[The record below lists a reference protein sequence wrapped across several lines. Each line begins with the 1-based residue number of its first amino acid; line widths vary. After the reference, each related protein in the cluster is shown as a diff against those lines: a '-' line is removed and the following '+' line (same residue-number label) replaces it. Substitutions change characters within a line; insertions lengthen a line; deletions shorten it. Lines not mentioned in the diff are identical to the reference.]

1 MNLEG
6 LGLCAFVLLSSSRSL
21 VQLKE
26 GSILAG
32 ALQCARVILVIS
44 PCSKNSKSNRCDQLM
59 GSEKGAIAAGM
70 TLGSDLLEMLVCFF
84 FFKISH
90 FLPVLL
96 LTREPIEGGCS
107 CQDSLLASLALHSLL
122 PRSPCGVSDSDKYLY
137 KS

>member
-21 VQLKE
+21 VGLKE
-26 GSILAG
+26 GSMLAG

-70 TLGSDLLEMLVCFF
+70 TLRSDLLEMLLCCFF
-84 FFKISH
+84 S
-90 FLPVLL
+90 
-96 LTREPIEGGCS
+96 
-107 CQDSLLASLALHSLL
+107 
-122 PRSPCGVSDSDKYLY
+122 
-137 KS
+137 KSVIFYQFCF

>member
-1 MNLEG
+1 
-6 LGLCAFVLLSSSRSL
+6 
-21 VQLKE
+21 
-26 GSILAG
+26 
-32 ALQCARVILVIS
+32 
-44 PCSKNSKSNRCDQLM
+44 
-59 GSEKGAIAAGM
+59 M
-70 TLGSDLLEMLVCFF
+70 TLRSDLLEMLVCF

>member
-6 LGLCAFVLLSSSRSL
+6 LGLCAFVLLSSSRCL
-21 VQLKE
+21 VGLKE
-26 GSILAG
+26 GSMLAG

-70 TLGSDLLEMLVCFF
+70 TLRSDLLEMLVCF

>member
-21 VQLKE
+21 VRLKE
-26 GSILAG
+26 GSMLAG

-70 TLGSDLLEMLVCFF
+70 TLRSDLLEMLVF